1 MLCQPCQSTDEGRR
15 VSKNRCSNLRG
26 ISKTEST
33 EERKEKKRER
43 NGKERDQKEKKKI

>member
-1 MLCQPCQSTDEGRR
+1 
-15 VSKNRCSNLRG
+15 LRG

-43 NGKERDQKEKKKI
+43 KGPKREEEDLRAPRGLLSSLQVLVCEFEFEF